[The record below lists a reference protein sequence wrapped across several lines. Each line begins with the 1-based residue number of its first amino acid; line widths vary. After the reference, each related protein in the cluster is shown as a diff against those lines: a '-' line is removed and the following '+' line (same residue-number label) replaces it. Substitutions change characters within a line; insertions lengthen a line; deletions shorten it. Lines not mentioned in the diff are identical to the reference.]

1 MVIQMPPADLVERKS
16 NRGPQLTRWRGSG
29 IADACDVNGF
39 RPREKLQTKTA
50 GNLPRKL
57 PEIAAYATGL
67 FRNNAA
73 RDELARIVRWLR
85 PAPIPAKE
93 LTMRNRILA
102 IAAIAG
108 AISVPV
114 AAQAQSDTVGIVRGG
129 SVIINDDQ
137 GIAVDQRPAFREYI
151 VRERV
156 PNYTIPDRVI
166 VGGVLPETGVTYY
179 DVPQTYGVTPYR
191 YTVVNGRTVLVEPRT
206 RRIVQVVE

>member
-1 MVIQMPPADLVERKS
+1 M
-16 NRGPQLTRWRGSG
+16 GSG
-29 IADACDVNGF
+29 SGKIVRKIDQENC
-39 RPREKLQTKTA
+39 REKPPRKLQTKTA
-50 GNLPRKL
+50 RNLPRKM
-57 PEIAAYATGL
+57 PEIAAYAAAL

-73 RDELARIVRWLR
+73 RDELARIVRQ
-85 PAPIPAKE
+85 PARSPAKE
-93 LTMRNRILA
+93 LSMRNRILA

-108 AISVPV
+108 AISVPI
-114 AAQAQSDTVGIVRGG
+114 AAQAQSDTVGVVRGG

-179 DVPQTYGVTPYR
+179 DVPQTFGVTPYR